1 MDWLKQNPFF
11 AGLLAAASVVL
22 IGGAYL
28 VISAAGQLDE
38 DQMMFDQ
45 KSAQLQSLQGN
56 KPFPDSA
63 NVEAANREVEEA
75 RAALDELD
83 KGLSVSVPQVSPQDF
98 MDQLSKL
105 VKDLSDK
112 ADARGI
118 ELPDRFFLGFERYE
132 TQLPAA
138 DIAPKLASQLR
149 AIHTVVSVL
158 LEAQVKSVGPVSR
171 AAVKGEEISPAQ
183 PAAGER
189 QREDGGTAPSL
200 EIAPFDISFVA
211 DQPSFRLAFNR
222 IAETDPPVFI
232 RLVGIENSSPSAPS
246 KSGASAPEGAA
257 PAEASVDPAAA
268 TAPQPGGIKPV
279 VGRETLTVNLRLATV
294 LLPAGDSD
302 QTKP

>member
-22 IGGAYL
+22 IAGGYL
-28 VISAAGQLDE
+28 VVSAAGQLDE
-38 DQMMFDQ
+38 EQMTFDQ

-56 KPFPDSA
+56 KPFPDNA

-75 RAALDELD
+75 RAALDELA
-83 KGLSVSVPQVSPQDF
+83 KGLSVSVPQVTPQDF

-118 ELPDRFFLGFERYE
+118 ELPDKFFLGFERYE

-138 DIAPKLASQLR
+138 EIAPKLASQLR

-158 LEAQVKSVGPVSR
+158 LEAQVTSVGPVSR
-171 AAVKGEEISPAQ
+171 AAVKGEETS
-183 PAAGER
+183 PAAGEK
-189 QREDGGTAPSL
+189 QREESGTAPAL
-200 EIAPFDISFVA
+200 EIAPFDVSFVA

-222 IAETDPPVFI
+222 IADADPPVFI
-232 RLVGIENSSPSAPS
+232 RLVGIENSSPAAPS
-246 KSGASAPEGAA
+246 KSAASAPEGAA

>member
-11 AGLLAAASVVL
+11 AGLLAAVSIVM
-22 IGGAYL
+22 IGGSYL
-28 VISAAGQLDE
+28 VVSAAGQFDE
-38 DQMMFDQ
+38 EQMTFDQ

-56 KPFPDSA
+56 KPFPDNA

-75 RAALDELD
+75 RAALDELA
-83 KGLSVSVPQVSPQDF
+83 KGLSVSVPEVTPQDF

-105 VKDLSDK
+105 AKDLSDK
-112 ADARGI
+112 ANARSI
-118 ELPDRFFLGFERYE
+118 ELPDKFFLGFERYE

-171 AAVKGEEISPAQ
+171 AAVEGEQASPSQ
-183 PAAGER
+183 PAAGEK
-189 QREDGGTAPSL
+189 QREEGGIAPSL

-222 IAETDPPVFI
+222 IADADPPVFI
-232 RLVGIENSSPSAPS
+232 RLVGIENSSPAAPLKSA
-246 KSGASAPEGAA
+246 ASAPESAA
-257 PAEASVDPAAA
+257 PSEAA
-268 TAPQPGGIKPV
+268 APQPSEIKPV
-279 VGRETLTVNLRLATV
+279 VGRETLSVNLRLATV
-294 LLPAGDSD
+294 LPPAGGSD
-302 QTKP
+302 HTKP